1 MQKSPG
7 RPKNA
12 RASARAAAAEPSS
25 SLQWDDVRYFL
36 VLAREGSLSA
46 AARRLAVEHTTVA
59 RRADALEQSLGVRL
73 FDRLPRGWRLTAEG
87 NALAERAERMEQ
99 EAAGF
104 ARAAAGA
111 GSLRGTVRISA
122 PPTVASHIIAPNL
135 ATLRR
140 QWPGIDLVL
149 LGEKR
154 NANLMA
160 HEADLAVRLS
170 RPTSSALATRPLG
183 DLGYGLYATA
193 EVLARPEAEW
203 EFIGYDENLRHV
215 PQQRWLDNYAGER
228 RVVLRCSDLAAMH
241 QAALAGLGVAAL
253 PHLLGA
259 PAETGTLLRR
269 LPIDDP
275 ALHREIWLVIH
286 PDVRRSPR
294 VRAVADA
301 LIALFDAQRHVL
313 AGI

>member
-1 MQKSPG
+1 M
-7 RPKNA
+7 
-12 RASARAAAAEPSS
+12 
-25 SLQWDDVRYFL
+25 RYFL

-73 FDRLPRGWRLTAEG
+73 FDRLPRGWRLTTEG
-87 NALAERAERMEQ
+87 TALAERAERMEQ

-111 GSLRGTVRISA
+111 GSLRGTVRISV
-122 PPTVASHIIAPNL
+122 PPTIASHFIAPHL
-135 ATLRR
+135 AALHR
-140 QWPGIDLVL
+140 QWPGISLVL
-149 LGEKR
+149 LGETR

-160 HEADLAVRLS
+160 HEADLAIRLS
-170 RPTSSALATRPLG
+170 RPTASTLATRPLG
-183 DLGYGLYATA
+183 DLGYGLYATP
-193 EVLARPEAEW
+193 EVLAQPEAEW
-203 EFIGYDENLRHV
+203 EFIGYDERLRHV
-215 PQQRWLDNYAGER
+215 PQQRWLDAYAGER
-228 RVVLRCSDLAAMH
+228 RVILRCSDLAAIH

-253 PHLLGA
+253 PHFLGA

-269 LPIDDP
+269 LPIDGP
-275 ALHREIWLVIH
+275 ALHREIWLAIH

-313 AGI
+313 AGH

>member
-1 MQKSPG
+1 M
-7 RPKNA
+7 
-12 RASARAAAAEPSS
+12 RALARAAAAKPSS

-59 RRADALEQSLGVRL
+59 RRAEALEQSLGVRL

-122 PPTVASHIIAPNL
+122 PPTIASHFIAQHL
-135 ATLRR
+135 ATLHR
-140 QWPGIDLVL
+140 QWPGINLVL
-149 LGEKR
+149 LGETR
-154 NANLMA
+154 NANLVA
-160 HEADLAVRLS
+160 HEADLAIRLS
-170 RPTSSALATRPLG
+170 RPTASTLATRQLG
-183 DLGYGLYATA
+183 DLGYGLYATS
-193 EVLARPEAEW
+193 EVLTQPEAQW
-203 EFIGYDENLRHV
+203 EFIGYDERLRHV
-215 PQQRWLDNYAGER
+215 PQQRWLDDYAGER
-228 RVVLRCSDLAAMH
+228 RVVLRCSDLTAIH
-241 QAALAGLGVAAL
+241 QAALAGVGVAAL
-253 PHLLGA
+253 PHFLGA

-269 LPIDDP
+269 LPVDDP

-313 AGI
+313 AGV